1 MQVNEKLEKAI
12 TAVLLLAAVFLWLF
26 GKGYIISAEGSK
38 LCVITAAGYE
48 PEYALGLHLPMGLLF
63 GGIIGICTWSFK
75 SMIKNGW
82 KKALKTM
89 KEEIE
94 KSCPSVAEQEEF
106 VSDFLDAGDGSIFF
120 INPEKIEYIQAAKEI
135 ISVKVNNVR
144 TRTEKY
150 LVECFYKDNPNRPF
164 YVFYFRSEE
173 NRNNLVQ
180 LIQKRTNNRIAV
192 TAKED
197 LL

>member
-38 LCVITAAGYE
+38 LCVITAAGYIV
-48 PEYALGLHLPMGLLF
+48 
-63 GGIIGICTWSFK
+63 IIQT
-75 SMIKNGW
+75 
-82 KKALKTM
+82 
-89 KEEIE
+89 
-94 KSCPSVAEQEEF
+94 
-106 VSDFLDAGDGSIFF
+106 
-120 INPEKIEYIQAAKEI
+120 AKEI
-135 ISVKVNNVR
+135 TSVKVNNVR

-164 YVFYFRSEE
+164 YVFYFRNEE